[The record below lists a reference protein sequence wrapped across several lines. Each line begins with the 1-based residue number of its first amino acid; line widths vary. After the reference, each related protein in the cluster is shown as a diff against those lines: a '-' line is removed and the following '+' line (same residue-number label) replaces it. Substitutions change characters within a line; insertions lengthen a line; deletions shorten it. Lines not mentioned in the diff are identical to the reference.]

1 LAIKAVMKAT
11 ATGRQPHFVQGFL
24 QIDDDLAAVGK
35 GQSDHAANTLV
46 VDVGIGV
53 VVQAIATNLYASEQ
67 ALGLVH
73 EFKVGHYN
81 RCMLK
86 VPKIL
91 VTTLALVGCAVV
103 LSACGQKGPLKL
115 PDTPA
120 SAGRATL
127 PQSLNPWHTA
137 PQRTNRPSNASGT
150 APAAE
155 RTAMPDADNDTTPS
169 ASFLKP

>member
-1 LAIKAVMKAT
+1 
-11 ATGRQPHFVQGFL
+11 
-24 QIDDDLAAVGK
+24 
-35 GQSDHAANTLV
+35 
-46 VDVGIGV
+46 
-53 VVQAIATNLYASEQ
+53 
-67 ALGLVH
+67 LVH

-91 VTTLALVGCAVV
+91 VITLALVGCAVG

-120 SAGRATL
+120 SVGRATL
-127 PQSLNPWHTA
+127 PQSLNPWRAA
-137 PQRTNRPSNASGT
+137 PQRVSRPEPQPSEST
-150 APAAE
+150 PVAPAA
-155 RTAMPDADNDTTPS
+155 PSDAHNDTTPS